1 MGKRRKVAV
10 FTSNM
15 YETMT
20 REMEHGI
27 IQGALDND
35 VKVIVFAVFSDTFSS
50 KVYDQY
56 VMYDEGDIVSFEI
69 PDLDD
74 FDGVIRID
82 SSYPPYAK
90 SRLFEILAKTNT
102 PVINV
107 GGKIDGFR
115 NMLNNEAISFAAV
128 VDHIVTEHGCR
139 DIYHVAGKKEEYFTY
154 ERIDAV
160 KKVLESHGLELPDE
174 KIYFGT
180 LWRDCGESAVQYIL
194 DDCAERG
201 VKYPDAI
208 VCANDYSAIGV
219 LNALRDRGIDVPGDI
234 IVTGFDGVEAAYQ
247 GYPSI
252 TTSKQPFYEM
262 GYESIVTLK
271 KLWEGTEVPMIVRTP
286 GKLMCNQSCGCA
298 PMTTGNVEDIRQVY
312 LGHMGKMSY
321 LMQSTTNM
329 VLSMSNAKDHNEC
342 FREIRKNA
350 AIDTDFNAMLLCL
363 APGWEAQRIV
373 GDEYAK
379 QDEEITVVSGF
390 IGDKDVKRQVI
401 RKKDLLPKDMLE
413 DPDPY
418 YIFSLH
424 HLQYYMGYLI
434 VSPKIDDIEQLS
446 MKSWLVIMGAMLE
459 NFRIRQALN
468 VSVERLE
475 NLYNRDMLTGLYNRR
490 GYEMFFNRFYR
501 ESIADEGL
509 LAVMV
514 IDMDD
519 LKYVNDNYGH
529 AEGDYSLCTIAE
541 AMTNAAQHDE
551 ICMRTGGDEFVVLA
565 GDYSQEKANDFITR
579 LREQIRK
586 RTERDKKTY
595 RVEVS
600 VGVCIR
606 KLQHDGMKSVTE
618 LSEDYMKAADAL
630 MYEEKS
636 RHKQL
641 KQSD

>member
-1 MGKRRKVAV
+1 MANRRKVAV

-20 REMEHGI
+20 REMEQGI
-27 IQGALDND
+27 IQSALDND
-35 VKVIVFAVFSDTFSS
+35 VKIIVFAIFSDTFSS

-90 SRLFEILAKTNT
+90 ARLNEILKKTNV

-107 GGKIDGFR
+107 GGKIDDFR
-115 NMLNNEAISFAAV
+115 NMLNDENRSFSDV
-128 VDHIVTEHGCR
+128 VEHVVGEHGCK
-139 DIYHVAGKKEEYFTY
+139 DIYHVAGKKEQYFTH
-154 ERIDAV
+154 ERLDAM
-160 KKVLESHGLELPDE
+160 KAVLESHGMSIPDE
-174 KIYFGT
+174 KIYYGT
-180 LWRDCGESAVQYIL
+180 LWRDCGEPAVEYIL
-194 DDCAERG
+194 GDCARRG
-201 VKYPDAI
+201 KKYPDAI
-208 VCANDYSAIGV
+208 ICANDYTAIGV
-219 LNALRDRGIDVPGDI
+219 INALRDRNIDVPGDI

-262 GYESIVTLK
+262 GYESILTFK
-271 KLWEGTEVPMIVRTP
+271 KLWNGEDVPQNVRIP
-286 GKLMCNQSCGCA
+286 GKLMRNQSCGCA
-298 PMTTGNVEDIRQVY
+298 PMNTVDVEDIRQVY
-312 LGHMGKMSY
+312 LSHMGKMSY

-329 VLSMSNAKDHNEC
+329 VLSTSNAKDHNEC

-350 AIDTDFNAMLLCL
+350 SIDTDFNAMLLCL
-363 APGWEAQRIV
+363 APGWESQRIV
-373 GDEYAK
+373 DDGYAK
-379 QDEEITVVSGF
+379 QDEDITIVAGF
-390 IGDKDVKRQVI
+390 VGDKDAERQVI
-401 RKKDLLPKDMLE
+401 RKKDLLPKEMLE
-413 DPDPY
+413 DPNPY
-418 YIFSLH
+418 YIFSIH

-434 VSPKIDDIEQLS
+434 VSPNIEEVDQIA

-490 GYEMFFNRFYR
+490 GYEMFFGRFYR
-501 ESIADEGL
+501 ESTSDDEM

-519 LKYVNDNYGH
+519 LKYVNDNFGH

-541 AMTNAAQHDE
+541 AMTNASQNDE
-551 ICMRTGGDEFVVLA
+551 ICLRTGGDEFVVLA
-565 GDYSQEKANDFITR
+565 RDYSEQKVKDFSER
-579 LREQIRK
+579 MREQIRK
-586 RTERDKKTY
+586 RTQRDGKSY
-595 RVEVS
+595 NIEVS
-600 VGVCIR
+600 IGACIR
-606 KLQHDGMKSVTE
+606 KLSHDPGKSVTE
-618 LSEDYMKAADAL
+618 ISEEYIREADEL
-630 MYEEKS
+630 MYEEKKS
-636 RHKQL
+636 HKQQ
-641 KQSD
+641 KKNK